1 MRKKLLLYDNKINL
15 NKYPKQ
21 VVVDENKTNIKNKIN
36 GLYILNHTVFMHKT
50 NIKMYN
56 FFLPES
62 NIYIEI

>member
-21 VVVDENKTNIKNKIN
+21 VVVDENKIN